1 MKASFFTSRRTARS
15 HYLAEYCNLRE
26 KWEAKKEGDFFAV
39 PPTSKFRSYQGMT
52 KAVTKEKY
60 PQCKQG
66 YLRSDKLSECWIIW
80 AAAVL

>member
-1 MKASFFTSRRTARS
+1 MKASFFYVTTNSSFTVLNTAISER
-15 HYLAEYCNLRE
+15 NE
-26 KWEAKKEGDFFAV
+26 KQKREGDFFAV

-66 YLRSDKLSECWIIW
+66 YLRSDKLSEC
-80 AAAVL
+80 

>member
-15 HYLAEYCNLRE
+15 QY
-26 KWEAKKEGDFFAV
+26 
-39 PPTSKFRSYQGMT
+39 KFRSYQGMT